1 MLKPFGYDRFVV
13 HKEPDAALV
22 NDLRKA
28 WDNMLGDAN
37 FRSDGAARKWL
48 ESWLFQHVRSE
59 DLKCAR
65 WITGLSQAEHAEQAI
80 ASKNG

>member
-1 MLKPFGYDRFVV
+1 MLKTVGYDHFAI

-37 FRSDGAARKWL
+37 FRSDGAA
-48 ESWLFQHVRSE
+48 Q
-59 DLKCAR
+59 
-65 WITGLSQAEHAEQAI
+65 
-80 ASKNG
+80 NGWKAGYFST

>member
-1 MLKPFGYDRFVV
+1 MECLI
-13 HKEPDAALV
+13 HQHLV
-22 NDLRKA
+22 A
-28 WDNMLGDAN
+28 EG
-37 FRSDGAARKWL
+37 KWL
-48 ESWLFQHVRSE
+48 ESWLFQPVRSE